1 VGTTARALGG
11 DPGERGIG
19 PGDVVRGA
27 DPTVREV
34 GHQGVVGAR
43 GFEQNL
49 INGIEPAARF
59 STPARYRAVVEIALA
74 AWSRAPEQLRGM
86 TG

>member
-1 VGTTARALGG
+1 MGATAGALGG

-34 GHQGVVGAR
+34 GRQCVVRAR
-43 GFEQNL
+43 GFERDL
-49 INGIEPAARF
+49 INGSNRARS
-59 STPARYRAVVEIALA
+59 STSARYRPVVDIALA
-74 AWSRAPEQLRGM
+74 AWSRAPERLRGM
-86 TG
+86 AR